1 MMDASPELRD
11 YLDTVIDGNRAR
23 AAE

>member
-1 MMDASPELRD
+1 MDASSELRD
-11 YLDTVIDGNRAR
+11 YLDTVIDRNRAR